1 MLITNL
7 DKRKQYY
14 QALLAKDQGYIGIF
28 YAGVKTT
35 SVFCIATC
43 RAKKPK
49 YENVE
54 FLALSKKLLMLDIVL
69 VKFANQLKILTQHH
83 QKSLKLSH

>member
-28 YAGVKTT
+28 YAGVKQLRY
-35 SVFCIATC
+35 F
-43 RAKKPK
+43 
-49 YENVE
+49 
-54 FLALSKKLLMLDIVL
+54 VL
-69 VKFANQLKILTQHH
+69 QLVGQRNQNMKM
-83 QKSLKLSH
+83 